1 MRLGLGLA
9 RVVGATL
16 VVVDIREVLEVLA
29 LGHDLLGLIFIV
41 PPVRLLPSRID
52 DEATVLVV
60 AW

>member
-1 MRLGLGLA
+1 M
-9 RVVGATL
+9 VGATL

>member
-16 VVVDIREVLEVLA
+16 VVVDVREVSEVLA
-29 LGHDLLGLIFIV
+29 LGHDLFGLILVV